1 MVYRLANG
9 KILDE
14 RGLYIAMIDDN
25 IFSHY
30 FLDIATGKVKL
41 VSEEF
46 DIEPDDIFKK
56 IRDKQ
61 VKEMGSAAI
70 YDVVN

>member
-1 MVYRLANG
+1 
-9 KILDE
+9 
-14 RGLYIAMIDDN
+14 MIDDN